1 MEKHFLDNFVNE
13 SGEGAKSGFSPDL
26 WYNPHGDC
34 ITYQTV
40 NEAVVADRIDE
51 ILTIYRSAVDNRPI
65 GFQIK
70 GIMALVQKFGWDGLE
85 VSTEVHKERIKQ
97 VSVKALLLAAYENG
111 PMTLGRRQAYASVM
125 PPIENDAV
133 AVAV

>member
-1 MEKHFLDNFVNE
+1 MEKHFLGDFIHELEKNPK
-13 SGEGAKSGFSPDL
+13 EGFRSEP
-26 WYNPHGDC
+26 WYNPYGDC

-40 NEAVVADRIDE
+40 NEAVIADRIDE
-51 ILTIYRSAVDNRPI
+51 ILTIYRSAVDNRSI

-70 GIMALVQKFGWDGLE
+70 GVIALIRKFGWDGLE
-85 VSTEVHKERIKQ
+85 VSTEVHKERIKR

-111 PMTLGRRQAYASVM
+111 PMTLGRRQAYASIM

-133 AVAV
+133 AV